1 MFVFVDL
8 ETTSRRPSS
17 AEILTADFISCDSDF
32 NIIEKKH
39 FEFRPRIWDKDAN
52 EAAAIHGI
60 SREQAYRFAPYSES
74 ASKMFDWLLGFD
86 KSHMISHAN
95 RMFNSTYDQAILR
108 LHALDNDVYFEFGQS
123 FPESK
128 YISTHSLAKY
138 LNVGSELNLKALC
151 NYFKLGDFV
160 HHNSAEDVM
169 MTYKLFLELI
179 PTVKINEFLD
189 WEHYFKKGIKNEE
202 SEKPTRRTKKNKT

>member
-8 ETTSRRPSS
+8 ETTSIRPSS

-39 FEFRPRIWDKDAN
+39 FEFRPRIWDRDAS
-52 EAAAIHGI
+52 EASAIHGI
-60 SREQAYRFAPYSES
+60 SREKAFRFAPYSES
-74 ASKMFDWLLGFD
+74 AREMFDWLLSF
-86 KSHMISHAN
+86 KRAHLISHAN

-108 LHALDNDVYFEFGQS
+108 FHALDNGVYFDFS
-123 FPESK
+123 LAFPESR
-128 YISTHSLAKY
+128 YISTHSLAKF
-138 LNVGSELNLKALC
+138 LNIGSELNLKALC

-179 PTVKINEFLD
+179 PTVKIEEFLE
-189 WEHYFKKGIKNEE
+189 WENYLKKGIKNETL
-202 SEKPTRRTKKNKT
+202 EKPARRTKKSKV